1 MYNLNAQ
8 RSIVCNAHERENTV
22 LPYIMT
28 FTLRILYDVI
38 ITKNSIIICPML
50 FGMTY

>member
-8 RSIVCNAHERENTV
+8 RSIVCIAHERENTV
-22 LPYIMT
+22 LPHIMT
-28 FTLRILYDVI
+28 FALRILYDVI
-38 ITKNSIIICPML
+38 ITKNPIIICPML